1 MSFEITVL
9 GSSSALPTSKKFS
22 SAHVVNIHERFF
34 LIDCGEGTQ
43 IQLRKFRISFSKI
56 NHIFITHL
64 HGDHFFGIFGLVSS
78 FSLLGR
84 TNDLHIYSP
93 GDLKKIVYSVI
104 KKKEIPYNIF
114 FHRLNYSDKSII
126 YESKSI
132 KISCFPLNH
141 RIESYGFKFEEKP
154 KQRNIIKEMIQK
166 YDLSV
171 KDILQIK
178 DGKNHITEEGKIIPN
193 KELSIAPYKARS
205 YAYCSDTMYYEDIIS
220 HIKKIDILY
229 HEATFAEDLKE
240 VAEQTKH
247 STSADAA
254 TIARK
259 AKAGTLLIGHFSSR
273 YKSYE
278 LILNE
283 AKAIF
288 KNTIAVNDGDVFSI
302 ALEREKE

>member
-9 GSSSALPTSKKFS
+9 GSCSALPTIKKFP
-22 SAHVVNIHERFF
+22 SAHAVNIHERFF

-43 IQLRKFRISFSKI
+43 IQLRRFKVKFSSI

-64 HGDHFFGIFGLVSS
+64 HGDHFFGLFGLISS
-78 FSLLGR
+78 FGLLGR

-93 GDLKKIVYSVI
+93 GNLEKTVCSVI
-104 KKKEIPYNIF
+104 RKKDIPYNIF
-114 FHRLNYSDKSII
+114 FHQLKYSEKAVI
-126 YESKSI
+126 YESKSV

-141 RIESYGFKFEEKP
+141 RIESYGFIFEEKP
-154 KQRNIIKEMIQK
+154 KQRNIIKEMIPR
-166 YDLSV
+166 YDLSI

-178 DGKNHITEEGKIIPN
+178 DGKDHITKEGKIISN
-193 KELSIAPYKARS
+193 KELSIAPYKVRS
-205 YAYCSDTMYYEDIIS
+205 YAYCTDTMYHEDIITY
-220 HIKKIDILY
+220 IKNVDFMY

-247 STSADAA
+247 STSVDAA
-254 TIARK
+254 TIAK
-259 AKAGTLLIGHFSSR
+259 KVKAGTLLIGHFSSR

-283 AKAIF
+283 AQAIF
-288 KNTIAVNDGDVFSI
+288 KNTIAVNDGDVYKI
-302 ALEREKE
+302 PLVREEE